1 MLASLASRP
10 PPPGLARLLRA
21 RLPPSPAAYGAPAAA
36 EGAGTAGPRL
46 LPACAAR
53 GRRELTPPPPHAG
66 LLWRGAA
73 GGGRRR
79 GTGGGTPGTGPGPG
93 GYPLPVGPGPRGLPL
108 AMGGSPLAM
117 GPGPGGSPLAMGG
130 SPLAMEPGP
139 GGSPLAMGGSPLAM
153 GPGPGGS
160 PLAMGGSPL
169 AMGPGRRG
177 SPLAGGSS
185 RGGSPVAMGPVPGV
199 IPIEMGPAPQGTPT
213 AEGPRL
219 QIPKPAPLR
228 TPQPRTPS
236 LAGAG
241 CPLPS
246 GFAASLGAPAPWP
259 WGTDRC
265 CRRGG
270 DPGGRRSGDGSCPPG
285 AALPALVAALA
296 YCYLRDHLSKEDA
309 LLEAARV
316 NNVSEVN
323 RLLLEGT
330 DVNARHRLGWTALMV
345 AAISRNSSVVKIL
358 LAANADPNLGDDFSS
373 VYETAKEKGL
383 HSLEVLVTREDD
395 FNNRL
400 NIRANF
406 KGCTALHYAVLA
418 DDYLTVKLL
427 LDAGANPLQKNEMGH
442 TPLDYAREGE
452 VMSLLKA
459 SEAKFQ
465 EEQRRREVEE
475 RRRFPL
481 EQRLK
486 EHIIGQESA
495 IATVGAAVRR
505 KENGWYDE
513 EHPLVFLFLGSSGI
527 GKTELA
533 KQTAKYIHKDVKKGF
548 IRLDMSEFQERHEVA
563 KFIGSPPGYVGHE
576 EGGQLTKKL
585 RQCPN
590 AVVLFDEVDKAH
602 PDVLTIMLQ
611 LFDEG
616 RLTDGKGKTIDC
628 KDAIFIMTSNVASD
642 EIAQH
647 ALQLR
652 QEAVEMSK
660 KRIAENLEDV
670 QVTEKITISKQFK
683 EKVIRPILKAHFRRD
698 EFLGRINE
706 IVYFLPFCHSELIQL
721 VNKELNF
728 WAKKAKARHN
738 ITLLWDREVMDVLAD
753 GYNLHYGARSIKHE
767 VERRVVNQLAAAY
780 EQDLLPRGCTL
791 RITVED
797 SDKQL
802 LKSKDASSPG
812 AEKTKM
818 PTLRLEIVEKDS
830 KSRKLDIQAPLN
842 PENIAFF
849 L

>member
-1 MLASLASRP
+1 MLTSLAARP

-21 RLPPSPAAYGAPAAA
+21 RPGPGAPPAAVP
-36 EGAGTAGPRL
+36 EGAGGAGPRL
-46 LPACAAR
+46 GAGWAGR
-53 GRRELTPPPPHAG
+53 GRRRSAPPG
-66 LLWRGAA
+66 LGVSWRGQSP
-73 GGGRRR
+73 GGR
-79 GTGGGTPGTGPGPG
+79 
-93 GYPLPVGPGPRGLPL
+93 PLSVGPGPMGTPL
-108 AMGGSPLAM
+108 AVGPGPIGSPLAV
-117 GPGPGGSPLAMGG
+117 GPGPMGTPMG
-130 SPLAMEPGP
+130 EQQVPGP
-139 GGSPLAMGGSPLAM
+139 APPQPPSTARP
-153 GPGPGGS
+153 
-160 PLAMGGSPL
+160 
-169 AMGPGRRG
+169 
-177 SPLAGGSS
+177 
-185 RGGSPVAMGPVPGV
+185 GPVPAV
-199 IPIEMGPAPQGTPT
+199 
-213 AEGPRL
+213 PR
-219 QIPKPAPLR
+219 
-228 TPQPRTPS
+228 
-236 LAGAG
+236 
-241 CPLPS
+241 
-246 GFAASLGAPAPWP
+246 GAPPPCAVGPQRP
-259 WGTDRC
+259 RPH
-265 CRRGG
+265 GG
-270 DPGGRRSGDGSCPPG
+270 EPEGRRSGAVLPG
-285 AALPALVAALA
+285 LAAALA
-296 YCYLRDHLSKEDA
+296 LCYLRDRRSKEDA
-309 LLEAARV
+309 LLEAARF
-316 NNVSEVN
+316 NNVPEVS
-323 RLLLEGT
+323 RLLVDGA

-395 FNNRL
+395 FSNRL

-406 KGCTALHYAVLA
+406 RGCTALHYAVLA
-418 DDYLTVKLL
+418 DDRPTVTLL
-427 LDAGANPLQKNEMGH
+427 LEAGANPLQKNEMGH
-442 TPLDYAREGE
+442 TPLDYARDGE
-452 VMSLLKA
+452 VKDLLKA
-459 SEAKFQ
+459 AETKFQ

-495 IATVGAAVRR
+495 IATVGAAIRR

-576 EGGQLTKKL
+576 EGGQLTKRL

-628 KDAIFIMTSNVASD
+628 KDAIFIMTSNVASE

-652 QEAVEMSK
+652 QEALEMSK

-670 QVTEKITISKQFK
+670 QMTDRITISKQFK
-683 EKVIRPILKAHFRRD
+683 EKVIRPILKAHFKRD

-706 IVYFLPFCHSELIQL
+706 IVYFLPFCHAELIQL

-767 VERRVVNQLAAAY
+767 VERRVVNQLAAAH

-791 RITVED
+791 RIAVEG

-802 LKSKDASSPG
+802 LKGQESSSPG
-812 AEKTKM
+812 AG
-818 PTLRLEIVEKDS
+818 PGRGPALRLEIVEQG
-830 KSRKLDIQAPLN
+830 SRARRLDIQPPLS
-842 PENIAFF
+842 PESITYF